1 MKKTMASAR
10 VKLQKQAYFQRRIKL
25 ELDRNDISLPFDIP
39 VSDEDLDF
47 THEDWNCENIT
58 ITVHDPQN
66 ADYVARTNDISGQDI
81 VRSELN
87 EPKPS
92 HPVRH
97 SLYVGRTSPSTLDH
111 LEKVIFSTTDNDDP
125 SGACPDMCEGY
136 SRMQTPTTKYA
147 SSSET
152 PGKLC
157 TEVGEKIFAA
167 KHSCLPRKSTL
178 LEACSCDNTEEHAQ
192 IRFCVNGKAQDTK
205 PCPLCKKRGKKAR
218 QGKQVN
224 YTQDS
229 SKKDSNQRHSAV

>member
-178 LEACSCDNTEEHAQ
+178 LEACSRILELLIMQWNIGVG
-192 IRFCVNGKAQDTK
+192 IRLKILIQNCGT
-205 PCPLCKKRGKKAR
+205 
-218 QGKQVN
+218 
-224 YTQDS
+224 
-229 SKKDSNQRHSAV
+229 